1 MDKLDPLE
9 IESAVGDSLASR
21 GFKVS
26 KIPECSNRKTPDF
39 EVIDSNGCR
48 YLIEVKVRFD
58 DSNLE
63 AERLKVLNS
72 GEVFGESV
80 PVIFRNRLDGIVRS
94 GAKQIDSEI
103 TENCDAFKVIWV
115 VAVGRNTQAQ
125 IDQFRATLYGS
136 TRIWSLNSNEGHRQ
150 CFYFRNSTFFA
161 QRNTLDAVVVGG
173 LKNASLY
180 LNTLSTQYSSV
191 KNSQFTAMFMNA
203 VIDPIELEDSNCAYI
218 VDGDVD
224 RSDKNTILKF
234 LENKYNASKLQN
246 IDLSHMSGTILV
258 NE

>member
-9 IESAVGDSLASR
+9 IESAVGDSLVSR
-21 GFKVS
+21 GFQVS

-58 DSNLE
+58 NSNFE
-63 AERLKVLNS
+63 SERLKFLNC
-72 GEVFGESV
+72 GEVFGKSV

-94 GAKQIDSEI
+94 ATQQIDSEI
-103 TENCDAFKVIWV
+103 KENGNAFKVIWV
-115 VAVGRNTQAQ
+115 VAVGRNPKDQ

-136 TRIWSLNSNEGHRQ
+136 TRVWSLDSNDGHRE
-150 CFYFRNSTFFA
+150 CFYFRNSTFFV
-161 QRNTLDAVVVGG
+161 QRNTLDAVVVGD
-173 LKNASLY
+173 LKTASLF

-203 VIDPIELEDSNCAYI
+203 VVDPIELEKSDCAYI
-218 VDGDVD
+218 VDGDIN
-224 RSDKNTILKF
+224 RSDKNTILNF
-234 LENKYNASKLQN
+234 
-246 IDLSHMSGTILV
+246 
-258 NE
+258 